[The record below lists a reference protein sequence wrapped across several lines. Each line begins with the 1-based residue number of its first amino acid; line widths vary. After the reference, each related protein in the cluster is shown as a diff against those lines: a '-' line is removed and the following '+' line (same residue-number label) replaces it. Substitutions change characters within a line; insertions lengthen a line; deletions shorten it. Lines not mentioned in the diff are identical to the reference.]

1 MKPTSNVQQPPPQQA
16 AAVPSYGGY
25 PYYPSFC
32 NMYNYRTPYN
42 YQNYPTFQQGQS
54 INPPQMVCVL
64 HFWGTFFK
72 KYFLVVNCVVPL
84 SQAPVQRQTPTQH
97 QAPAPLQTPTMSN
110 GFIPSLQTS
119 GSVSQT
125 RPREELQATFDKQ
138 EEIHSFKANDYEK
151 VVQLSE
157 PFKMTPSRTSNSFH
171 SVSSIIKINSR
182 QSIS

>member
-1 MKPTSNVQQPPPQQA
+1 
-16 AAVPSYGGY
+16 
-25 PYYPSFC
+25 
-32 NMYNYRTPYN
+32 
-42 YQNYPTFQQGQS
+42 
-54 INPPQMVCVL
+54 MVCVL